1 MLFSFKKKQEQFIKK
16 KTRLGR
22 RRTSAVGRV
31 PTDNNFII
39 TIMTTIKAI
48 VNGVQVSNIN
58 GVISISITTNATF
71 DGFIR
76 NVDRNTGVIDY
87 TRGMVSNVRF
97 TMSQFVHFVNA
108 IAPMHAYYFA
118 GINPFE
124 LSQKDARDLLLGAT
138 ITFTRNFQ
146 PAGTE
151 YVDENGERKTTKGD
165 RFDTQILSIEPCD
178 LNNAIIFDMERTPAM
193 VMAAINAA
201 KTVQPVITDD
211 TATEPTDDEA
221 AEAE

>member
-1 MLFSFKKKQEQFIKK
+1 
-16 KTRLGR
+16 
-22 RRTSAVGRV
+22 
-31 PTDNNFII
+31 
-39 TIMTTIKAI
+39 MTTIKAI

-58 GVISISITTNATF
+58 GTISISITTNATF

-87 TRGMVSNVRF
+87 TRGMVNNVRF

-124 LSQKDARDLLLGAT
+124 ISQKDARDLLLGAT
-138 ITFTRNFQ
+138 MTFTRNFQ

-151 YVDENGERKTTKGD
+151 YVDANGEHKATNGD
-165 RFDTQILSIEPCD
+165 RFDTQILSIEPSD
-178 LNNAIIFDMERTPAM
+178 LNNAIIFDIERTPAM

-211 TATEPTDDEA
+211 TVTSPVDAAPDDEKTADDEA
-221 AEAE
+221 DEA

>member
-1 MLFSFKKKQEQFIKK
+1 
-16 KTRLGR
+16 
-22 RRTSAVGRV
+22 
-31 PTDNNFII
+31 
-39 TIMTTIKAI
+39 MTTIKAI

-58 GVISISITTNATF
+58 GTISINLTTNASF

-97 TMSQFVHFVNA
+97 TMRQFVHFVNNV
-108 IAPMHAYYFA
+108 APLHAYYFA

-124 LSQKDARDLLLGAT
+124 ISQKDARDLLLGAT

-146 PAGTE
+146 LAGTE
-151 YVDENGERKTTKGD
+151 YVDADGEHKATNGD
-165 RFDTQILSIEPCD
+165 RFDTQILSIEPSE
-178 LNNAIIFDMERTPAM
+178 LNNAIIFDMERTPTM
-193 VMAAINAA
+193 VMDAINAA

-211 TATEPTDDEA
+211 AATAPAEKPA
-221 AEAE
+221 AENK

>member
-1 MLFSFKKKQEQFIKK
+1 
-16 KTRLGR
+16 
-22 RRTSAVGRV
+22 
-31 PTDNNFII
+31 
-39 TIMTTIKAI
+39 MTTIKAI

-58 GVISISITTNATF
+58 GTISISITTNATF

-138 ITFTRNFQ
+138 MTFTRNFQ

-193 VMAAINAA
+193 VMTAINAA

-211 TATEPTDDEA
+211 TATEPTDDKA

>member
-1 MLFSFKKKQEQFIKK
+1 
-16 KTRLGR
+16 
-22 RRTSAVGRV
+22 
-31 PTDNNFII
+31 
-39 TIMTTIKAI
+39 MTTIKAI

-58 GVISISITTNATF
+58 GTISISIATNATF

-76 NVDRNTGVIDY
+76 NVDRNNGVIDY
-87 TRGMVSNVRF
+87 TRGMVNNVRF
-97 TMSQFVHFVNA
+97 TMSQFVYFVNA

-151 YVDENGERKTTKGD
+151 YVDANGEHKATTGD
-165 RFDTQILSIEPCD
+165 RFDTQILSIEPSE
-178 LNNAIIFDMERTPAM
+178 LNNAIIFDMKRTPAM
-193 VMAAINAA
+193 VMAAINDA
-201 KTVQPVITDD
+201 KTVKPVITDD
-211 TATEPTDDEA
+211 TVTSPVDAAPDDEKTADDEADDEA
-221 AEAE
+221 ADDEADEA

>member
-1 MLFSFKKKQEQFIKK
+1 
-16 KTRLGR
+16 
-22 RRTSAVGRV
+22 
-31 PTDNNFII
+31 
-39 TIMTTIKAI
+39 MTTIKAI
-48 VNGVQVSNIN
+48 VNGVSVSNIN
-58 GVISISITTNATF
+58 GTISISIVTNATF
-71 DGFIR
+71 DGFRR
-76 NVDRNTGVIDY
+76 NDDRNTGAIEY

-138 ITFTRNFQ
+138 ITFTRTFQ

-151 YVDENGERKTTKGD
+151 YVENGERKTTKGD

-201 KTVQPVITDD
+201 KTVAAEITDD
-211 TATEPTDDEA
+211 ATSAKKPDEN
-221 AEAE
+221 E

>member
-1 MLFSFKKKQEQFIKK
+1 
-16 KTRLGR
+16 
-22 RRTSAVGRV
+22 
-31 PTDNNFII
+31 
-39 TIMTTIKAI
+39 MTTIRSI
-48 VNGVQVSNIN
+48 VNGVQVSNVN
-58 GVISISITTNATF
+58 GTISISITTNAAF

-87 TRGMVSNVRF
+87 TRGMVNNVRF
-97 TMSQFVHFVNA
+97 TMSQFVHFVNTV
-108 IAPMHAYYFA
+108 APMYAYYFA

-151 YVDENGERKTTKGD
+151 YVDSNGDHKFTNGD
-165 RFDTQILSIEPCD
+165 RFNTQILSLEPCD

-193 VMAAINAA
+193 VMAAIDAA
-201 KTVQPVITDD
+201 KTVRPVITDD
-211 TATEPTDDEA
+211 AATDAATYADEGDEA
-221 AEAE
+221 

>member
-1 MLFSFKKKQEQFIKK
+1 
-16 KTRLGR
+16 
-22 RRTSAVGRV
+22 
-31 PTDNNFII
+31 
-39 TIMTTIKAI
+39 MTTIKAI
-48 VNGVQVSNIN
+48 VNGVQVSGIN
-58 GVISISITTNATF
+58 GTISISITTNATF

-108 IAPMHAYYFA
+108 VAPMHAYYFA

-124 LSQKDARDLLLGAT
+124 ISQKDARDLLLGAA
-138 ITFTRNFQ
+138 ITFTREFQ

-151 YVDENGERKTTKGD
+151 FADADGVSRVTKGD
-165 RFDTQILSIEPCD
+165 RFNTQILSIEPCE

-193 VMAAINAA
+193 VMAAINAS
-201 KTVQPVITDD
+201 KTVGAVITDD
-211 TATEPTDDEA
+211 DDE
-221 AEAE
+221 

>member
-1 MLFSFKKKQEQFIKK
+1 
-16 KTRLGR
+16 
-22 RRTSAVGRV
+22 
-31 PTDNNFII
+31 
-39 TIMTTIKAI
+39 MTTIKAI

-58 GVISISITTNATF
+58 GTISISITTNATF

-87 TRGMVSNVRF
+87 TRGMVNNVRF

-138 ITFTRNFQ
+138 MTFTRNFQ

-151 YVDENGERKTTKGD
+151 YVDANGEHKATNGD
-165 RFDTQILSIEPCD
+165 RFDTQILSIEPSD

-211 TATEPTDDEA
+211 TAISPDDAAPDDEKT

>member
-1 MLFSFKKKQEQFIKK
+1 
-16 KTRLGR
+16 
-22 RRTSAVGRV
+22 
-31 PTDNNFII
+31 
-39 TIMTTIKAI
+39 MTTIKAI

-58 GVISISITTNATF
+58 GTISISITTNATF

-87 TRGMVSNVRF
+87 TRGMVNNVRF
-97 TMSQFVHFVNA
+97 TMRQFVHFVNA

-138 ITFTRNFQ
+138 MTFTRNFQ

-151 YVDENGERKTTKGD
+151 YVDANGEHKATNGD
-165 RFDTQILSIEPCD
+165 RFDTQILSIEPSD

-211 TATEPTDDEA
+211 TATSPVDAAPDDEKTADDEA
-221 AEAE
+221 

>member
-1 MLFSFKKKQEQFIKK
+1 
-16 KTRLGR
+16 
-22 RRTSAVGRV
+22 
-31 PTDNNFII
+31 
-39 TIMTTIKAI
+39 MTTIKAI
-48 VNGVQVSNIN
+48 VNGVSVSNIN

-151 YVDENGERKTTKGD
+151 YVENGENKTTKGD

-211 TATEPTDDEA
+211 AAPAEKP

>member
-1 MLFSFKKKQEQFIKK
+1 
-16 KTRLGR
+16 
-22 RRTSAVGRV
+22 
-31 PTDNNFII
+31 
-39 TIMTTIKAI
+39 MTTIKAI

-71 DGFIR
+71 DGFNR
-76 NVDRNTGVIDY
+76 NVDRNTGAIDY

-97 TMSQFVHFVNA
+97 TMSQFVHFVNSV
-108 IAPMHAYYFA
+108 APMQAYYLS

-124 LSQKDARDLLLGAT
+124 ISQKEARDLLLGAT
-138 ITFTRNFQ
+138 ITFTRTFQ

-151 YVDENGERKTTKGD
+151 YVDNGERKTTKGD

-211 TATEPTDDEA
+211 TVAPADEKPA
-221 AEAE
+221 DEK